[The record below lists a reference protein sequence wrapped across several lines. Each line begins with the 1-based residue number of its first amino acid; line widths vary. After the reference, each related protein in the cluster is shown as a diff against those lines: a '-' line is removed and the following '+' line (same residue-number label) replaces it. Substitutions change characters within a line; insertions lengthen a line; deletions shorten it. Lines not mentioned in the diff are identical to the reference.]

1 MPEPRPDARRPGDG
15 TGLPGLLLRIPIRL
29 YQWTLSPLVGRH
41 CRYMPTC
48 SRYADEAIS
57 RHGAWAG
64 FWMAVARLARC
75 HPWGA
80 SGFDPVPDELPA
92 GACWYKPWRYGRRSG
107 RHMALGLD

>member
-1 MPEPRPDARRPGDG
+1 M
-15 TGLPGLLLRIPIRL
+15 PIRL

-41 CRYMPTC
+41 CRYAPTC
-48 SRYADEAIS
+48 SRYADEAIA

-64 FWMAVARLARC
+64 LWMTAARLARC